1 MCTCTCNTKII
12 YRPHIP
18 HTGEECVAWNWYVIS
33 NIFPESCIVCDSLK
47 PWIENMWK
55 NIFVDAISVLKP
67 VSASKIERLFCTM
80 AFSITT

>member
-47 PWIENMWK
+47 P
-55 NIFVDAISVLKP
+55 
-67 VSASKIERLFCTM
+67 
-80 AFSITT
+80 